1 MSKKPVDRP
10 SRHAGNA
17 SSGVGQGLDF
27 LGYHFS
33 PQGLSVASS
42 GEASGNV
49 RSGFTSKS
57 REREF
62 CIGRQM
68 EVNIVIALGGVTAR
82 GGSLAPGF
90 HLHWQW
96 LCRGSG
102 AGGPAMQGIAPRYS

>member
-49 RSGFTSKS
+49 RPGFTSKS

-68 EVNIVIALGGVTAR
+68 EVNIVIALGGVPVD
-82 GGSLAPGF
+82 S
-90 HLHWQW
+90 
-96 LCRGSG
+96 
-102 AGGPAMQGIAPRYS
+102 